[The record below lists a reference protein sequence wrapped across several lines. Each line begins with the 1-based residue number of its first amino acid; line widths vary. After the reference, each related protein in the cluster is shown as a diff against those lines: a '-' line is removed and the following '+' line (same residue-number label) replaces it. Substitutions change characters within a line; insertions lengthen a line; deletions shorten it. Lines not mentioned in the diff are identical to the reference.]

1 MLSYK
6 EFLNAAVLLTLVGMP
21 SAAASTSDPA
31 SAKYSVSA
39 YAVGD
44 WGQTL
49 DMSSCCGGTYNNFDL
64 HAQEI

>member
-1 MLSYK
+1 MLSCK
-6 EFLNAAVLLTLVGMP
+6 ELLNAAVLLAMVGVP
-21 SAAASTSDPA
+21 SSAASTSDPA

-49 DMSSCCGGTYNNFDL
+49 DKGSCCGGTYNN
-64 HAQEI
+64 